1 MRRAALLAF
10 LLALPLFGCTAVSV
24 VPSPP
29 TGPHLA
35 EEPALVPYPPPAARV
50 EVVGSAPANMKD
62 GVWIDGEWL
71 WKARRWVWQGGHWD
85 MPLPGGYYAPPVTVR
100 LSDGALAHYA
110 GAWKNGTKDGTK
122 KE

>member
-1 MRRAALLAF
+1 MRRVALFVMLAAALSL
-10 LLALPLFGCTAVSV
+10 GCSAASMIP
-24 VPSPP
+24 VPR
-29 TGPHLA
+29 TGPHQG

-50 EVVGSAPANMKD
+50 EVVGKAPTAMKD
-62 GVWIDGEWL
+62 PLWIDGEWL

-85 MPLPGGYYAPPVTVR
+85 LPLPGGYYAPPVTVR

-110 GAWKNGTKDGTK
+110 GTWKDGPK